1 MWPTSLLRPT
11 PLYRY
16 TTHYQPTAT
25 YSTLPLHCP
34 LLAVEPASHKAE
46 PWRGLRR
53 RAPL

>member
-1 MWPTSLLRPT
+1 MAGEEMTRVAD
-11 PLYRY
+11 
-16 TTHYQPTAT
+16 QPTAT
-25 YSTLPLHCP
+25 YSTLPLHYP